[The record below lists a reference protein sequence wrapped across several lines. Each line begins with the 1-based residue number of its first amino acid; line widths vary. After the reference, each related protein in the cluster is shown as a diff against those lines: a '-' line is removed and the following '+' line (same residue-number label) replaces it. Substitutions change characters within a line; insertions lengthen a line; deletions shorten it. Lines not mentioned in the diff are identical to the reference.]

1 MKVCRRATFNAAHR
15 LFRPDWSDEKNNAI
29 FGKCNNPNFHGHNY
43 TLEVWIEGQVD
54 PETGYLIDLKLV
66 KDLIGTE
73 VQDRFDHRNLNLD
86 CPEFAN
92 LNPTAENIAVV
103 IWNLLRVKL
112 DAKYGLSLKLWE
124 TQNNIIEYD
133 GKWVLPYSGIAVTSE
148 SPTMPVC
155 TKRSNNVRTSFLFL
169 FLTATSLACF
179 QKTTNACCLSTKS
192 SIKSRKTIAL

>member
-1 MKVCRRATFNAAHR
+1 M
-15 LFRPDWSDEKNNAI
+15 
-29 FGKCNNPNFHGHNY
+29 
-43 TLEVWIEGQVD
+43 WIEGQVD

-86 CPEFAN
+86 CPEFAQ

-133 GKWVLPYSGIAVTSE
+133 GK
-148 SPTMPVC
+148 
-155 TKRSNNVRTSFLFL
+155 
-169 FLTATSLACF
+169 
-179 QKTTNACCLSTKS
+179 
-192 SIKSRKTIAL
+192 